1 MIEKF
6 YLGTYTKRKS
16 KGIYSIKLDEKKEKL
31 YDLKLEYEVNNPTYI
46 CKFEDNIF
54 SVSNEKNQG
63 GISWFKDGKILA
75 KNHHESSTPCYIDY
89 SKKHK
94 LIATANYHTANICL
108 YEIKNKKIILKSKI
122 SNINNE
128 KISHMHYSKFS
139 DDIDCLF
146 VCDLGKSKII
156 TYKIEKGEL
165 TKVSEYK
172 ADEKSGARH
181 IVFHPQ
187 KNICYLICELNSTIE
202 ILDFDKKNLTFKKIN
217 TVNLAE
223 KNEKKWASAIKIT
236 KNGKF
241 LYASNRGDD
250 YIFTFEVDNEG
261 NLKLIQKISSFG
273 KVVRDFTLSKDEK
286 YLIAGHQESDNL
298 SLFKIDKGG
307 KLLFLNNATF
317 APEVVNIINNI

>member
-16 KGIYSIKLDEKKEKL
+16 KGIYSIKLDKKKEKL

-46 CKFEDNIF
+46 CKLEDNIF
-54 SVSNEKNQG
+54 SVSNEENQG
-63 GISWFKDGKILA
+63 GISWFKGGKILA

-94 LIATANYHTANICL
+94 LISTANYHTANICL
-108 YEIKNKKIILKSKI
+108 YEIENKKIILKSKI
-122 SNINNE
+122 SNKNNE
-128 KISHMHYSKFS
+128 KISHMHYSKFF

-156 TYKIEKGEL
+156 TYKIEKNEL

-172 ADEKSGARH
+172 SDEKSGARH

-250 YIFTFEVDNEG
+250 YIFTFKIDSEG
-261 NLKLIQKISSFG
+261 NLELIQKISSFG

-298 SLFKIDKGG
+298 SLFKIEKEG
-307 KLLFLNNATF
+307 KLLFLNNDTF